1 MAPSATSMIENLYT
15 MALLYTAV
23 LLHVLSLVPRT
34 IQDER
39 RSTSARPLATFQSNC
54 GQVNDDRKINARTAI
69 LTTDSQNPSPA
80 PISQTNS
87 DNTIK
92 VDATAKIQESTPAEI
107 TPAIVLPSSSKIK
120 STNCVKRSDIEATH
134 KFPRDKYDTTSAL
147 PVNEDEELNLC
158 DSTKAFDVEKTI
170 VAGGVFACDLPE
182 DTPALPMDDE
192 EN

>member
-120 STNCVKRSDIEATH
+120 STNCVK
-134 KFPRDKYDTTSAL
+134 PL